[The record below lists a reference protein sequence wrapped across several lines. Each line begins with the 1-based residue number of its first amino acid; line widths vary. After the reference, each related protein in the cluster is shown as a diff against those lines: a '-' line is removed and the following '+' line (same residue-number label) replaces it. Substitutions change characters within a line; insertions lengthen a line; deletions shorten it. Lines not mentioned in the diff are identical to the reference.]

1 MKLSAKKQLEFDLT
15 CQSLIGKNIEIID
28 SKNKNQIAMKGR
40 IIYESAKLLY
50 LEYGGSIKRILKSN
64 VAIKFEHEGK
74 ALNMDGR
81 LLFSTIIN
89 RIKKIK

>member
-1 MKLSAKKQLEFDLT
+1 MKLTSKKQLEFDLT
-15 CQSLIGKNIEIID
+15 CQSLIGKEIEIID
-28 SKNKNQIAMKGR
+28 SKNKNQIGMKGTL
-40 IIYESAKLLY
+40 IYESAKLIY
-50 LEYGGSIKRILKSN
+50 LEYDGSIKRIIKSN
-64 VAIKFEHEGK
+64 IILKFEHKGK